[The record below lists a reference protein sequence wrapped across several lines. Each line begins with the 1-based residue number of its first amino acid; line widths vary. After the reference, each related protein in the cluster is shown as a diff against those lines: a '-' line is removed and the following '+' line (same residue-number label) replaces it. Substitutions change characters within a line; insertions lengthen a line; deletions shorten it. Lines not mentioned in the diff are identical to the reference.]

1 MNQSALTE
9 ARWSILLTFLVLG
22 MVAAVAIL
30 PSHFRSGAVSN
41 QQNIGLSPRTVSHDN
56 SLPNYDIRTD
66 KKAFQKVSQLR
77 GTLNRDASMAADDRD
92 KFARGEEKL
101 KQRVPALKVEYN
113 SDMRIPELIA
123 PDVKKGKAFLSEA
136 SAGKR
141 SDTLKNFLKQNTELV
156 GAADDQIN
164 DLKVHADYTN
174 PDGKLSFVELNQEI
188 NGIPVFRGEVKAGFA
203 KNGEIIR
210 VINNLAPGLDYQ
222 SLSTDFRDPE
232 TALTAAASHIGHKFK
247 NNESNRNNAVSTD
260 LKTVFGDGDFNP
272 TAEKMYFPV
281 ESGVAVPAW
290 RVLIWGSVSSYYV
303 IVDAQTGAMLWRKN
317 ITEDQTQAA
326 TYNVYANPNA
336 MINVADSP
344 FPMTPGPDTRSGV
357 QGAGIPR
364 TLITRIGNEAPYTF
378 NNNGWITD
386 GNNTTDGNNVQAG
399 IDRDN
404 VNGVDAANGVAAG
417 SPARTFNFPFN
428 PGIPTNPA
436 LGGGEA
442 PVPAG
447 EPVTSLPGDTTPG
460 VCAEIP
466 QPRVLTDYQRASVT
480 QLFYI
485 SNWFHD
491 ETYRLG
497 FTESARNFQQDNFGR
512 GGVGN
517 DRVSGEGQDCGGTN
531 NANFSTPADGGR
543 GRMQMYLWTSPTPD
557 FDGNLDADVVIHELT
572 HGLSNRLHGNGSGL
586 ALDIARGMGEG
597 WSDFYAH
604 ALLSEPTDPIDGV
617 YTIGAYDTYR
627 PSGFNNYYYG
637 IRRFPKAVMSFR
649 GGPSSRSHNPL
660 TFADIDSSQIN
671 ISDGA
676 FPPLGGGTADQV
688 HNIGEVWSSALWEVR
703 ALMIQRLGA
712 EVGNRRTLQF
722 VTDGM
727 KLAPLGPTLLTERD
741 AIIAGALAT
750 GTAADVADIWEGFRI
765 RGMGASASIQNVG
778 GQSSGGL
785 GTVRVTEAFNGPNLV
800 QSPTFSFSDAGG
812 DNDGFAEPGEPLV
825 LSVPLMNTTGTQA
838 ANVSL
843 QAVGGGGAA
852 VSSIGHNGT
861 ANFQIAF
868 TVPAQAGCGT
878 VITVAFNVTSSL
890 GPTSFTRQI
899 LIGAPADLTSAQN
912 FDSVAAPAIPAGWTA
927 TPISGGIN
935 FVTTTTAP
943 DSAPNS
949 AYARNPATVGGG
961 TDLTSPRVTVTSAS
975 AAVTFRNQF
984 NTELAWDGGVLEIS
998 ISEGPFQDILASGG
1012 SFTSNGYNGSLGGG
1026 ANNPIAGRAA
1036 WTGNS
1041 GGYVTTTAQ
1050 LPAAANGRIV
1060 QLRWRFGS
1068 DDNTVGTGADP
1079 GWNVDGISLTGASFI
1094 GSFAC
1099 SVQPPTAL
1107 KSRAD
1112 FDGDG
1117 VSDLSVYRPNEGN
1130 WYLLRSTAGIS
1141 ITSWGLASDIVAPGD
1156 FDGDGKADFSVF
1168 RPSEGFWYIA
1178 NSNGTFTAGQFGL
1191 PGDIPVP
1198 ADYDGDGKDDRAV
1211 FRPSNSTWYI
1221 LNSNGLNVRTQ
1232 AFGLSGDRPVPG
1244 DYDGDLKADLSVF
1257 RPSNGTWYR
1266 ANSGNGNFVE
1276 QQWGLNGDIP
1286 VNADYDGD
1294 NKQDF
1299 AVFRPSSATWYIL
1312 NSRDASYNFRSF
1324 GLTGDV
1330 PVPGDYDG
1338 NGSDDIA
1345 VFRNGFWY
1353 IIRSAQVYTTTQF
1366 GLSGDTAIPS
1376 EYTP

>member
-1 MNQSALTE
+1 MNRSAFAE

-22 MVAAVAIL
+22 MIAAVAIL
-30 PSHFRSGAVSN
+30 PSHFRSEAVSN
-41 QQNIGLSPRTVSHDN
+41 RQESGLSRRTVSHDS
-56 SLPNYDIRTD
+56 SLPNYDIRAD
-66 KKAFQKVSQLR
+66 KKASQKIAQLR
-77 GTLNRDASMAADDRD
+77 GTLNRDASMAADVRD

-101 KQRVPALKVEYN
+101 KERVPSLKIEYN
-113 SDMRIPELIA
+113 ADMRTPETIA
-123 PDVKKGKAFLSEA
+123 PDVKNGRAFLTEA
-136 SAGKR
+136 SSEKR
-141 SDTLKNFLKQNTELV
+141 SDKLKNFLKQNAELI
-156 GAADDQIN
+156 GAAEDQIT
-164 DLKVHADYTN
+164 DLKVFSDYTN
-174 PDGKLSFVELNQEI
+174 PDGKMSFVELEQEI
-188 NGIPVFRGEVKAGFA
+188 NGIPVFRGGVKAGFT

-210 VINNLAPGLDYQ
+210 VINNIAPGLDYQ
-222 SLSTDFRDPE
+222 SLSADFRDPS
-232 TALTAAASHIGHKFK
+232 ASLTAAALHIGHKIK
-247 NNESNRNNAVSTD
+247 NNESKRNAAASTD
-260 LKTVFGDGDFNP
+260 LKTVFGEGDFSP

-281 ESGVAVPAW
+281 EPGVAVPAW
-290 RVLIWGSVSSYYV
+290 RVLIWGDVSSFYV
-303 IVDAQTGAMLWRKN
+303 IVDVETGAMLWRKN

-364 TLITRIGNEAPYTF
+364 TLITRRGNEAPYTF

-386 GNNTTDGNNVQAG
+386 GNTTTDGNNVQAG

-404 VNGVDAANGVAAG
+404 VNGVDAASGVAIG
-417 SPARTFNFPFN
+417 SPARIFDFPIN

-436 LGGGEA
+436 LGGGDA

-447 EPVTSLPGDTTPG
+447 EPVSSLPGDLTPG

-466 QPRVLTDYQRASVT
+466 QPRVMTDFQRASIT

-512 GGVGN
+512 GGLGS
-517 DRVSGEGQDCGGTN
+517 DRVSGEGQDCNGTN

-557 FDGNLDADVVIHELT
+557 FDGNLDADVVIHELA

-586 ALDIARGMGEG
+586 VLDIARGMGEG

-604 ALLSEPTDPIDGV
+604 ALLSEPSDPINGI

-627 PSGFNNYYYG
+627 PVGFNNYYYG
-637 IRRFPKAVMSFR
+637 IRRFPKAVMSSR
-649 GGPSSRSHNPL
+649 GGPNNRPHNPL
-660 TFADIDSSQIN
+660 TFADIDSSQLN

-676 FPPLGGGTADQV
+676 FSPSGGGTADQV

-712 EVGNRRTLQF
+712 EVANRRTLQF

-741 AIIAGALAT
+741 AIIAGALAN

-765 RGMGASASIQNVG
+765 RGLGVSASIQNVG
-778 GQSSGGL
+778 GQSTGGL
-785 GTVRVTEAFNGPNLV
+785 GTVRVTEAFDGPNLT
-800 QSPTFSFSDAGG
+800 QSPVFSFSDAGG
-812 DNDGFAEPGEPLV
+812 DNDGFAEPGEPIV
-825 LSVPLMNTTGTQA
+825 LTVPLSNITGNQA
-838 ANVSL
+838 TAVSVQL
-843 QAVGGGGAA
+843 VGGGSA
-852 VSSIGHNGT
+852 VYGSIAHNGT
-861 ANFQIAF
+861 ASNTIPY
-868 TVPAQAGCGT
+868 TVPALTACGSS
-878 VITVAFNVTSSL
+878 ITLVFNVTSSL
-890 GPTSFTRQI
+890 GPVTYTRSIPIGSPITTFTE
-899 LIGAPADLTSAQN
+899 N
-912 FDSVAAPAIPAGWTA
+912 FDSVAAPAFPAGWSVTSRYA
-927 TPISGGIN
+927 PMTFVSTTNNSDTPS
-935 FVTTTTAP
+935 
-943 DSAPNS
+943 NS
-949 AYARNPATVGGG
+949 AFAADLPNCTGSGCPTTDGGD
-961 TDLTSPRVTVTSAS
+961 TDLTSPPIPITVQ
-975 AAVTFRNQF
+975 AATVSFRHRY
-984 NTELAWDGGVLEIS
+984 NTEPGWDGGVLEIS
-998 ISEGPFQDILASGG
+998 VGGGGFQDILLAGG
-1012 SFTSNGYNGSLGGG
+1012 NFISNGYDNSLGVSAPNPLGG
-1026 ANNPIAGRAA
+1026 RSA
-1036 WTGNS
+1036 WSGNS
-1041 GGYVTTTAQ
+1041 GYKTTVAK
-1050 LPAAANGRIV
+1050 LPASAAGQNI
-1060 QLRWRFGS
+1060 QLRWRFGA
-1068 DDNTVGTGADP
+1068 DNNVAPAGG
-1079 GWNVDGISLTGASFI
+1079 GWNVDSVQVAGNS
-1094 GSFAC
+1094 AC
-1099 SVQPPTAL
+1099 SFSQTAL

-1117 VSDLSVYRPNEGN
+1117 KSDLSVYRPNEGN
-1130 WYLLRSTAGIS
+1130 WYLLRSTAGFN
-1141 ITSWGLASDIVAPGD
+1141 ITSWGLATDIVAPGD
-1156 FDGDGKADFSVF
+1156 FDGDGKADFAVF
-1168 RPSEGFWYIA
+1168 RPSEGNWYIA
-1178 NSNGTFTAGQFGL
+1178 NSNGTFTGGQFGL

-1221 LNSNGLNVRTQ
+1221 LNSNGFNVRTQ
-1232 AFGLSGDRPVPG
+1232 PFGLAGDRPVPG

-1266 ANSGNGNFVE
+1266 ANSGNGNFIE

-1294 NKQDF
+1294 NKQDQ
-1299 AVFRPSSATWYIL
+1299 AVFRPSTASWYIL
-1312 NSRDASYNFRSF
+1312 NSSNGSYNFRSF

-1353 IIRSAQVYTTTQF
+1353 IIRSAEVFTETQF
-1366 GLSGDTAIPS
+1366 GLTGDTAIPA
-1376 EYTP
+1376 EYIP